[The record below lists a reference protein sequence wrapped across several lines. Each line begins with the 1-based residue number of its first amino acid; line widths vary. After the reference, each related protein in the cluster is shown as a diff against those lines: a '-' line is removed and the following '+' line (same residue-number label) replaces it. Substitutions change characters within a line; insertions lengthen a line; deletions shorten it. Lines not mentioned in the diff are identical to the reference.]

1 VEDHCIN
8 KAQLIAEAIVFS
20 FLQKK
25 RHPERSNFLTPC
37 IGITKKKMIIT
48 MYDSEHDVL
57 LQSSDIM
64 LMSESCK
71 NKFSVKAIF
80 ITWLVVNYKF
90 LCTGLTVDML
100 PYKAQF
106 FDNAKE
112 SLNVY
117 QHELQIHNVGS
128 CEKLQESIVEVEYN
142 EFLAK
147 RFEEVNKLAIRRKL
161 AIKRSLNSR
170 RENEEDQ
177 GSSKTDGGFQ

>member
-1 VEDHCIN
+1 VEVKREDHCIN
-8 KAQLIAEAIVFS
+8 NAQLIAEAIVFS

-25 RHPERSNFLTPC
+25 RHSEQSNFLTPC
-37 IGITKKKMIIT
+37 IGT

-57 LQSSDIM
+57 LQSSDIVV
-64 LMSESCK
+64 MSESCK

-142 EFLAK
+142 EFLTK
-147 RFEEVNKLAIRRKL
+147 RFEEVNEL
-161 AIKRSLNSR
+161 AIKRLLSSR
-170 RENEEDQ
+170 RKNEEAQ